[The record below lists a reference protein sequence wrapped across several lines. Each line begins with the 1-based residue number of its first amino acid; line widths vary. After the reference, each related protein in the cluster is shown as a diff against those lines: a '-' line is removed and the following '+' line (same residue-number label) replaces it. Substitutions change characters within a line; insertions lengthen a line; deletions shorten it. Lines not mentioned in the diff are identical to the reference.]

1 MNSPSTTKETEQA
14 RETATLDYMW
24 KVRQLMSS
32 GVLDEEMNQEME
44 AWIVS
49 HKQPQ
54 KWLLFQLFVSWGWMS

>member
-1 MNSPSTTKETEQA
+1 MKSPSTTKEAEQA

-32 GVLDEEMNQEME
+32 GLSDEEMNQEME

-49 HKQPQ
+49 HRQPQ
-54 KWLLFQLFVSWGWMS
+54 KWFLFQLFVSWGWMS

>member
-1 MNSPSTTKETEQA
+1 MNGPGTTKEAEQA

-24 KVRQLMSS
+24 KVRQLISS
-32 GVLDEEMNQEME
+32 GLSDEEMNQEME

-54 KWLLFQLFVSWGWMS
+54 KLFLFQLFVRWGWMS

>member
-1 MNSPSTTKETEQA
+1 MNSPSTTKEAEQA

-32 GVLDEEMNQEME
+32 GLADKEMNQEME
-44 AWIVS
+44 AWIES

-54 KWLLFQLFVSWGWMS
+54 KWFLFQLFVGWGWMS

>member
-1 MNSPSTTKETEQA
+1 MNSPSTTKEAEQA

-32 GVLDEEMNQEME
+32 GLSDEEMNQEME
-44 AWIVS
+44 AWIVN

-54 KWLLFQLFVSWGWMS
+54 KWFLSQLFVSWGWMS